1 MKNWFEK
8 SRLGWLLMAVG
19 IIAACAPKEKPRELT
34 LDEKIASETILPQD
48 PNMIRT
54 PKGASS
60 LDLESPLRC
69 YVNWNTQEMI
79 TI

>member
-48 PNMIRT
+48 PNPERRQFIGFGVSAALLRQLEHT
-54 PKGASS
+54 GNDYDHS
-60 LDLESPLRC
+60 L
-69 YVNWNTQEMI
+69 
-79 TI
+79 

>member
-34 LDEKIASETILPQD
+34 LDEKIVSETILPQD
-48 PNMIRT
+48 SNMIRT
-54 PKGASS
+54 
-60 LDLESPLRC
+60 
-69 YVNWNTQEMI
+69 
-79 TI
+79 